1 MINRTKRAALPSV
14 IVANF
19 HRRFTGV
26 SSTIKA
32 LVPVQRPHVNIG
44 LVGVPNLGLGDE
56 WKLFDVMIA
65 GFKNPDG
72 SACRVWHARRAQE
85 MLAGVFLRD
94 VLRQRW
100 RLLFTA
106 ASNKPPSRFQNFL
119 INRMDGVIA
128 ASRFSVSQLDWHN
141 VIIHHGVN
149 SELFSPPEEA
159 VNCDLVAKSQRLI
172 GLVGRIRKKKG
183 SDVFVN
189 ALLQV
194 LPDHPDCVGA
204 LIGACRPH
212 HAGFKASLMA
222 RIRDAGLEG
231 RIIFTDEMAHESL
244 VNLYRRMEI
253 CVACSRQEGF
263 GLTVLEAF
271 ACGTPVIA
279 TRIGAW
285 PDLVDKQVGAL
296 IDVGDTDAL
305 ATELDRLLSDPE
317 LTKRMG
323 KVARERVEERH
334 GIESEALAI
343 IEIYKKLMKGERL
356 PKIWNAQ

>member
-1 MINRTKRAALPSV
+1 MSTQTKRAALPNV

-32 LVPVQRPHVNIG
+32 LVPVQRSHVDIG

-56 WKLFDVMIA
+56 WKFFDVVTA
-65 GFKNPDG
+65 GFKQPDE
-72 SACRVWHARRAQE
+72 STYRVWHARRAQE
-85 MLAGVFLRD
+85 MLAGVLLRD
-94 VLRQRW
+94 VLHQRW

-149 SELFSPPEEA
+149 SELFSPSKDT
-159 VNCDLVAKSQRLI
+159 VNGDLVSGSQRLI

-194 LPDHPDCVGA
+194 LPAHPDCVGA

-231 RIIFTDEMAHESL
+231 RIIFTDELAHESL

-263 GLTVLEAF
+263 GLVVLEAF

-285 PDLVDKQVGAL
+285 PDLVDEQVGAL

-305 ATELDRLLSDPE
+305 AAELDRLLSDPQ

-323 KVARERVEERH
+323 RAARQRVKERH
-334 GIESEALAI
+334 GIEREALAI
-343 IEIYKKLMKGERL
+343 IEIYKKLMQGEGL
-356 PKIWNAQ
+356 PKIRNPQ